1 MINLNKLYDQAKGV
15 IDNAYVNYSHF
26 HVAAAL
32 KLKNGEVITGVNVEN
47 ASFGLTNCAER
58 TALFSAYTKGY
69 KKEDIEEM
77 LITTK
82 QEDFISP
89 CGACRQVMRE
99 LMPED
104 AKIHLANNKGEIKTI
119 LNKELL
125 PFAFTENDL

>member
-1 MINLNKLYDQAKGV
+1 MNKLYDQAKEV
-15 IDNAYVNYSHF
+15 LDNAYVKYSHF

-58 TALFSAYTKGY
+58 TALFTAYTKGY
-69 KKEDIEEM
+69 KKEDIEEI

-99 LMPED
+99 LMPDD
-104 AKIHLANNKGEIKTI
+104 AKVHLANKQGEIKTV
-119 LNKELL
+119 LNKDLL
-125 PFAFTENDL
+125 PFAFTEDDL

>member
-1 MINLNKLYDQAKGV
+1 MNKLYDQAKQV
-15 IDNAYVNYSHF
+15 LDNAYVKYSNF

-32 KLKNGEVITGVNVEN
+32 KLKNGEIITGVNVEN

-58 TALFSAYTKGY
+58 TALFTAYTKGY
-69 KKEDIEEM
+69 KKEDIEEI

-82 QEDFISP
+82 QDDFISP

-104 AKIHLANNKGEIKTI
+104 AKVHLVNNKGEEKTV
-119 LNKELL
+119 LNKDLL